1 MSEFATMS
9 SALNSQRW
17 PVRNA
22 SGEEIPPFACMKIVG
37 TREFSSGEIGF
48 YVQKPDAFG
57 AQYGHIFNGPRSISA
72 SGNST
77 QINGEGTI
85 GFAVAA
91 LYDSADGT
99 PAFGESWGPRSGTW
113 KLKKNTGGFRVLD
126 GYVTGR
132 VDTTNSVVL
141 VQSVPML
148 SMIGKTDSL
157 IYSGTSGTV
166 SIYWSSSGSGGL
178 ADTTVNVIAYNRFA
192 DVATGKWV
200 SMTWY
205 PWGDTTAVWEMHP
218 VEAKTATIFTA

>member
-37 TREFSSGEIGF
+37 TREFASGEIGF

-57 AQYGHIFNGPRSISA
+57 AQYSHIFNGPRSIRA
-72 SGNST
+72 TGT
-77 QINGEGTI
+77 PDQLTGEGTI

-113 KLKKNTGGFRVLD
+113 KLKKNTGGFRVVD

-141 VQSVPML
+141 VQPVPML

-166 SIYWSSSGSGGL
+166 SIYWSSLGYGGL
-178 ADTTVNVIAYNRFA
+178 TDTTVNVIAYNRFA

-205 PWGDTTAVWEMHP
+205 PWGDTSAVWEMHP
-218 VEAKTATIFTA
+218 VEAKTATIFTT